1 MVMLFVRIGTFHL
14 PKFRCFDG
22 KQARRTNS
30 SSPLGELFDHGCD
43 SLSTIFVAL
52 SACIS
57 CQLGHYPAWLFF
69 QCFCAIVLFYCAHW
83 QTYVSG
89 TLRFGKVDVTEAQ
102 MTIIG
107 IHMISAI
114 FGPEIWLTKIIGN
127 FELWSSMALMTIVC
141 GLWQISF
148 MCKVIKAGGIGRNG
162 SSIAIPIVEL
172 PRNYIILI
180 GITLGYSV
188 NAINFSKMFLVGGSG
203 KNGSTCAVRI
213 L

>member
-1 MVMLFVRIGTFHL
+1 MKNILFFSYSPDGTS
-14 PKFRCFDG
+14 PPPRWSCFLCALGLFIYQSLDAIDG

-114 FGPEIWLTKIIGN
+114 FGPEIWLTKVRLSYI
-127 FELWSSMALMTIVC
+127 F
-141 GLWQISF
+141 
-148 MCKVIKAGGIGRNG
+148 
-162 SSIAIPIVEL
+162 SSIFFYFSGE
-172 PRNYIILI
+172 IIRKSM
-180 GITLGYSV
+180 G
-188 NAINFSKMFLVGGSG
+188 NVGF
-203 KNGSTCAVRI
+203 
-213 L
+213 